1 MVSSA
6 TDEHIRRSHNAF
18 VPFTIG
24 VGRRQGVGALVEQV
38 NSTTIRSL
46 YRDDAECGNH
56 VVSLSAA
63 NLLHNVSSRTREIAR
78 TRTGTE
84 SGTGAG
90 AGTGTALPVPDS
102 GSPAVLG
109 RCGTQ

>member
-24 VGRRQGVGALVEQV
+24 VGSRQGVCALVEQV

-63 NLLHNVSSRTREIAR
+63 NLLHNVSRTREIAR
-78 TRTGTE
+78 TR
-84 SGTGAG
+84 SGSGAG